1 MPYITSAERIG
12 IEKGLTE
19 GMDKGQLLTAREMVL
34 EALDVKFSSTTPE
47 DIKQQIQALNN
58 RIMLK
63 KLHKSAIQSKDI
75 EDFRKSMK
83 ELTAES

>member
-58 RIMLK
+58 RILLK
-63 KLHKSAIQSKDI
+63 KLLRSTFQSKDI

>member
-12 IEKGLTE
+12 IEKGRDE
-19 GMDKGQLLTAREMVL
+19 GLLLNAREMVL

-83 ELTAES
+83 ELTAEA